1 MGVPR
6 VGSRDRGGGLPYT
19 QASTASSPTSSY
31 PPSAQL
37 DSCPLRES
45 DSFPTMQTWPKLIAA
60 LAWRGIRN
68 PATGLALLRVGW
80 RFRSRDW
87 YRRFPFIPLPAQ
99 EYMRWRMYT
108 AYGNAQIVPPA
119 DDIVRYARW
128 AVKDS

>member
-6 VGSRDRGGGLPYT
+6 VGSRDRAGGLPYT
-19 QASTASSPTSSY
+19 QASTASSPANSY
-31 PPSAQL
+31 RL
-37 DSCPLRES
+37 HES
-45 DSFPTMQTWPKLIAA
+45 DSFPAMQTWPKLIAA

-68 PATGLALLRVGW
+68 PATGLALVRVGW

-87 YRRFPFIPLPAQ
+87 YRRFPFVPLPARD
-99 EYMRWRMYT
+99 YMRWRMYT
-108 AYGNAQIVPPA
+108 AYGDAQIVPPA